1 MLAQEF
7 YKTVVKDKVNILDRL
22 IKVFDVHAVH
32 YCIIGGQ
39 AVNAY
44 AEPLVSLD
52 LDIVVAAGQLRV
64 VEELLLKEF
73 TITKHEHS
81 IHVSAYG
88 SDLRIQIQT
97 DPKYAEFPDRAE
109 VREVLGVKLP
119 VASLT
124 DLLQGK
130 IWAVTDKSRRTSK
143 RLKDLAD
150 IARLLE
156 AYPQLRDEIPEEVL
170 KKLE

>member
-7 YKTVVKDKVNILDRL
+7 YKTVVKDKVNLLDRL
-22 IKVFDVHAVH
+22 IKVFDIHSVR

-44 AEPLVSLD
+44 AEPVVSLD
-52 LDIVVAAGQLRV
+52 LDIVVAAEQLRV

-73 TITKHEHS
+73 TVTKHEHS
-81 IHVSAYG
+81 LHVSAYG

-97 DPKYAEFPDRAE
+97 DPKYADFPDRAE

-130 IWAVTDKSRRTSK
+130 VWAVTDKSRRTSK
-143 RLKDLAD
+143 RLKDLSD

-156 AYPQLRDEIPEEVL
+156 VYPRLRDEVPEEIL

>member
-22 IKVFDVHAVH
+22 IKVFDIHSVR

-44 AEPLVSLD
+44 AEPVVSLD
-52 LDIVVAAGQLRV
+52 LDIVVAAEQLRV

-73 TITKHEHS
+73 TVTKHEHS
-81 IHVSAYG
+81 LHVSAYG

-97 DPKYAEFPDRAE
+97 DPKYADFPDRAE
-109 VREVLGVKLP
+109 VHEVLGVKLP

-130 IWAVTDKSRRTSK
+130 VWAVTDKSRRTSK
-143 RLKDLAD
+143 RLKDLSD

-156 AYPQLRDEIPEEVL
+156 VYPRLRDEVPEEIL

>member
-1 MLAQEF
+1 LLAQEF
-7 YKTVVKDKVNILDRL
+7 YKTVVKDEVNILDRL
-22 IKVFDVHAVH
+22 IKVFDIHSVR

-44 AEPLVSLD
+44 AEPVVSLD
-52 LDIVVAAGQLRV
+52 LDIVVAAEQLRV

-73 TITKHEHS
+73 TVTKHEHS
-81 IHVSAYG
+81 LHVSAYG

-97 DPKYAEFPDRAE
+97 DPKYADFPDRAE

-130 IWAVTDKSRRTSK
+130 VWAVTDKSRRTSK
-143 RLKDLAD
+143 RLKDLSD

-156 AYPQLRDEIPEEVL
+156 VYPRLRDEVPEEIL

>member
-73 TITKHEHS
+73 TLTKHEHS

>member
-1 MLAQEF
+1 MNL
-7 YKTVVKDKVNILDRL
+7 LDRL
-22 IKVFDVHAVH
+22 LKVFDTHVVH

-44 AEPLVSLD
+44 AEPVVSLD

-64 VEELLLKEF
+64 VEELLRKEF
-73 TITKHEHS
+73 TVAKHEHS
-81 IHVSAYG
+81 LNVSAYG

-97 DPKYAEFPDRAE
+97 DPIYAEFPDRAE
-109 VREVLGVKLP
+109 VREVLGIKLP

-130 IWAVTDKSRRTSK
+130 IWAVTDKTRRASK
-143 RLKDLAD
+143 RQKDLAD

-156 AYPQLRDEIPEEVL
+156 VYPRLRDEVPEEIL